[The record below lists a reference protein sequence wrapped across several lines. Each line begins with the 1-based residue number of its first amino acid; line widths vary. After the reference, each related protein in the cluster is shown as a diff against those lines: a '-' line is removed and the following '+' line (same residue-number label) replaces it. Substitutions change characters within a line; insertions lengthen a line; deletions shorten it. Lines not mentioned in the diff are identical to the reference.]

1 MLILHVGHAGNGLLM
16 WGEESGQETALTK
29 PASPAPAKLLPA
41 SPQRY
46 PHDAG
51 RGLAKTIRGLNLGFQ
66 PPAGKGQDAVAWLP
80 TRANTPISSSPI
92 ISEPPGARGK
102 LKLAP

>member
-41 SPQRY
+41 SLSDTP
-46 PHDAG
+46 
-51 RGLAKTIRGLNLGFQ
+51 TM
-66 PPAGKGQDAVAWLP
+66 PAEAWPKPSVA
-80 TRANTPISSSPI
+80 
-92 ISEPPGARGK
+92 
-102 LKLAP
+102 